1 MVASSRQQTIT
12 YCLSPLAKIKGLLTK
27 TSLPAGEY
35 YVFPSC
41 RAIHTFGMRFA
52 IDVIFCNKEGL
63 ILKYCR
69 QVVPNRIVFCRD
81 AFFAIELCAN
91 EFLNQE
97 QLKIIVSTCLKL
109 DKSYPQRIRW
119 I

>member
-1 MVASSRQQTIT
+1 MVASDRQQTIT

-52 IDVIFCNKEGL
+52 IDVIFCNNEGL

-81 AFFAIELCAN
+81 AFLRLSCVQMNF
-91 EFLNQE
+91 
-97 QLKIIVSTCLKL
+97 
-109 DKSYPQRIRW
+109 
-119 I
+119 